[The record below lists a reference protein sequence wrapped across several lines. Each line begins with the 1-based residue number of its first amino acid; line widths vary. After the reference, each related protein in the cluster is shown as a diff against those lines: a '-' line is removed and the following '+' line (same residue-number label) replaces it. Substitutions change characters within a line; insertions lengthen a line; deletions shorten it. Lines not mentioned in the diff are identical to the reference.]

1 LLTAI
6 ASDRCCGRAST
17 RVTCVRSWS
26 A

>member
-17 RVTCVRSWS
+17 RVRRARDWS